1 MNDIAIVSIPFIPY
15 QLPPAAPA
23 VLVGQLR
30 SRGFKA
36 VALEHNME
44 FKLRCADEDLLAR
57 LQVYWGDPTVDL
69 SDQDHAPY
77 QTVLHE
83 LAQDLILSDS
93 RWWGISVFTNY
104 SRRYAEDFIS
114 VLQQYRKSHNR
125 ILVGGLGIDNEF
137 LSRLGNHID
146 AYILGEGE
154 IALEKLLLGQRDY
167 PGINSP
173 GLQITDLDQLAG
185 PDYSDYRHLD
195 QYDHFY
201 NSIHV
206 QLTGSRGCV
215 RDCSFCNVAYLWP
228 KFRYRSGDLIAQDM
242 INLYESTGVKNFH
255 FTDSLINGN
264 VRELRNM
271 MIKISA
277 YRQQHGVDITWG
289 GQWIARKQKGLPRDY
304 YDLIAS
310 SGARAI
316 TIGVE
321 TGSDR
326 VREHM
331 RKGFT
336 NQDLDEELEQFSRRG
351 IQCGFFLFS
360 GYPTET
366 WEDFEATLDM
376 LKRYTR
382 YVADGTILGSY
393 LGMTFMVLEGTPIE
407 QQEGVTWV
415 PQEGSAVKWRS
426 LVTDL
431 DYVESLRRRII
442 LHRVYNDLGWPNRDT
457 KWELRRLL
465 LELKKHSE
473 VSRVHKDSNLQDIQD
488 AVDKFSLPKNPHDF
502 VVQMNVVGSCVNSW
516 PRLRIKINGQIVAD
530 DIEVQGAQ
538 TLEFAVLHRQ
548 RRNIITWELLNKDP
562 HDTVVDEHNNIVE
575 DKCVLIESLVIDG
588 VRIRANEIYL
598 RSSFRCTTTN
608 TTRPLNGVFGPG
620 RLRFYFENP
629 IIQYFIKL
637 RHNHWKHKQAQNT
650 AVIAELT
657 KYYSELSVH
666 S

>member
-36 VALEHNME
+36 VALEHNMG
-44 FKLRCADEDLLAR
+44 FKLQCADEDLLAR
-57 LQVYWGDPTVDL
+57 LQVYWGDATVDL
-69 SDQDHAPY
+69 GNQDLVAY
-77 QTVLHE
+77 QAILHK
-83 LAQDLILSDS
+83 LAQDLVNSNS

-114 VLQQYRKSHNR
+114 VLQQYRKSHNQ
-125 ILVGGLGIDNEF
+125 ILVGGLGIDDEF
-137 LSRLGNHID
+137 LARLGNQID

-154 IALEKLLLGQRDY
+154 IALEKLLLGHLEY

-173 GLQITDLDQLAG
+173 GLQINDLDQLAG

-215 RDCSFCNVAYLWP
+215 RNCSFCNVADLWP
-228 KFRYRSGDLIAQDM
+228 RFRYRSGNLIAQDM
-242 INLYESTGVKNFH
+242 INLYESTGVKDFH

-271 MIKISA
+271 MIKISQ

-336 NQDLDEELEQFSRRG
+336 NLDLDQELEQFSRRG
-351 IQCGFFLFS
+351 IQCGFYLFS

-393 LGMTFMVLEGTPIE
+393 LGMTFMVLPGTPME
-407 QQEGVTWV
+407 QQEGVTWLR
-415 PQEGSAVKWRS
+415 QEGSTTKWRS

-442 LHRVYNDLGWPNRDT
+442 LHQVYNDLGWPNRDT

-465 LELKKHSE
+465 LELKKHAQVSE
-473 VSRVHKDSNLQDIQD
+473 SDADSKVQDIHD
-488 AVDKFSLPKNPHDF
+488 IVEKFSLPKQPHDF
-502 VVQMNVVGSCVNSW
+502 VVQINVVGSYSNSW

-530 DIEVQGAQ
+530 AVEVQGFQ
-538 TLEFAVLHRQ
+538 TLEFAVSNPQ
-548 RRNIITWELLNKDP
+548 RRNIVTWELLNKDP
-562 HDTVVDEHNNIVE
+562 HDTVVDENNNIVQ
-575 DKCVLIESLVIDG
+575 DKSVVIESLVLDG

-598 RSSFRCTTTN
+598 RSSFRCATTN
-608 TTRPLNGVFGPG
+608 STRPLNGVFGPG

-629 IIQYFIKL
+629 IISYFVKL

>member
-1 MNDIAIVSIPFIPY
+1 MIDIAIVSIPFIPY

-36 VALEHNME
+36 VALEHNIE
-44 FKLRCADEDLLAR
+44 FKIRCTDEDLLAR
-57 LQVYWGDPTVDL
+57 LQVYWGDETVVLDE
-69 SDQDHAPY
+69 QDRGPY
-77 QTVLHE
+77 QTVLHS
-83 LAQDLILSDS
+83 LAQDLVNSDS
-93 RWWGISVFTNY
+93 VWWGISVFTNY

-114 VLQQYRKSHNR
+114 VLQQYRRTHNK
-125 ILVGGLGIDNEF
+125 ILVGGLGIDDEF
-137 LSRLGNHID
+137 LTRLGNQID

-154 IALEKLLLGQRDY
+154 IALEKLLLGHWDY
-167 PGINSP
+167 PGINSH
-173 GLQITDLDQLAG
+173 GVQIGDLDQLAG

-195 QYDHFY
+195 HYDHFY

-215 RDCSFCNVAYLWP
+215 RNCSFCNVADLWP
-228 KFRYRSGDLIAQDM
+228 RFRYRSGDLIAQDM
-242 INLYESTGVKNFH
+242 IRLYETTGVKDFH

-271 MIKISA
+271 MLKISA
-277 YRQQHGVDITWG
+277 YRQQHNVDITWG

-326 VREHM
+326 VRADM

-336 NQDLDEELEQFSRRG
+336 NLDLDQELEQFSRRG
-351 IQCGFFLFS
+351 IQCGFYLFS

-382 YVADGTILGSY
+382 YVADGTIMGSY
-393 LGMTFMVLEGTPIE
+393 LGMTFMVLPGTPIE
-407 QQEGVTWV
+407 QQEGITW
-415 PQEGSAVKWRS
+415 QRQDGSTTKWRS

-431 DYVESLRRRII
+431 DYLESLRRRII
-442 LHRVYNDLGWPNRDT
+442 LHRVYNDLGWPSRDT
-457 KWELRRLL
+457 KWELRRLV
-465 LELKKHSE
+465 LELKKHAGMSGNNHDIG
-473 VSRVHKDSNLQDIQD
+473 VHNIQD
-488 AVDKFSLPKNPHDF
+488 VAQKFSLPQHAHDF
-502 VVQMNVVGSCVNSW
+502 AVQINMVGSRVNSW
-516 PRLRIKINGQIVAD
+516 PRVRIKINNQVVAH
-530 DIEVQGAQ
+530 DIEIQGAQ
-538 TLEFAVLHRQ
+538 TLEFTVTHRQ
-548 RRNIITWELLNKDP
+548 RRNMITWELLNKDP
-562 HDTVVDEHNNIVE
+562 LDTIVDEHNNIVQ
-575 DKCVLIESLVIDG
+575 DKSVVIESMVIDG

-598 RSSFRCTTTN
+598 CSSFRNAATN
-608 TTRPLNGVFGPG
+608 TTRPLNGVFEPG

-629 IIQYFIKL
+629 IIQYFIKR
-637 RHNHWKHKQAQNT
+637 RHNHWDHKQAQNT